1 MVAHMKTTI
10 EIPDALLKEA
20 KEVAAARGTTL
31 KELVAT
37 GLHAVVH
44 DARSPARVSYRRHT
58 VAGNGLQPGV
68 SAGNWETIRS
78 LAYEG
83 VDPLYTVDRDFSRFP
98 ALKTHNPLQG

>member
-1 MVAHMKTTI
+1 MKTTV
-10 EIPDALLKEA
+10 EIPDALLKDA

-31 KELVAT
+31 KELIAT

-44 DARSPARVSYRRHT
+44 DARTLVASYRRHT

-68 SAGNWETIRS
+68 SAGNWETLRS

-83 VDPLYTVDRDFSRFP
+83 
-98 ALKTHNPLQG
+98 HGG

>member
-1 MVAHMKTTI
+1 MKTTI
-10 EIPDALLKEA
+10 EIPDALLEDA
-20 KEVAAARGTTL
+20 KDVAAARGTTL
-31 KELVAT
+31 KELVTT

-44 DARSPARVSYRRHT
+44 DARNPTRVAYRRHT

-83 VDPLYTVDRDFSRFP
+83 VAPLYTADRDFSRFP
-98 ALKTHNPLQG
+98 ALKTHNPLQE

>member
-1 MVAHMKTTI
+1 MNMVTHMKTTI
-10 EIPDALLKEA
+10 EIPDTLMEDA

-44 DARSPARVSYRRHT
+44 DARNPTRVAYRRHT

-83 VDPLYTVDRDFSRFP
+83 
-98 ALKTHNPLQG
+98 HGG

>member
-1 MVAHMKTTI
+1 MVSHMKTTI

-20 KEVAAARGTTL
+20 KDVAAARGTTL

-44 DARSPARVSYRRHT
+44 DARNPLHVSYRRHT

-83 VDPLYTVDRDFSRFP
+83 
-98 ALKTHNPLQG
+98 QGG